1 MKLNQIYENYEL
13 YECEEDKERQ
23 LELDRYLQ
31 YYLGCQNALKLYS
44 WDDSPLMSGLDRIQS
59 EQYGIKWNKPITK
72 PPRQSKKP
80 YHESQLAHAIV
91 TRLTALL
98 FGNGKQPDIEIDNE
112 IAEEKIEEFI
122 KKTNFWSKLS
132 LARNYGGAQGSVVI
146 GLQLINNEIKLD
158 IEDAQYCL
166 PIFDNNDRLI
176 QLTFKANPYDFVI
189 YDEIYKYNIW
199 TDDVDK
205 PIDDKTEF
213 NIDVSKHGFS
223 KIPYFWIKNEQIIR
237 SIDGLSDYNGQLEN
251 INAIDRIY
259 SECIIGVEQNCD
271 PSMVMKFQDADA
283 MKKANGIETGAG
295 TVIKMMA
302 GDDLSLLEL
311 QGSGAIAGMQ
321 LAETIKENI
330 MQSCR
335 VILDEGKAS
344 GKTATELQIRE
355 TALKEH
361 VDELRRQYGPAIEYI
376 IELYLDFIN
385 MPYDI
390 EIEWPKEGVNVIEQ
404 KTKVETFKLYLESL
418 ITLMDKGILTDM
430 EFKEKLSKF
439 EL

>member
-1 MKLNQIYENYEL
+1 MKLNQIFEEYNL
-13 YECEEDKERQ
+13 AACEEDKERQ

-44 WDDSPLMSGLDRIQS
+44 WDDSPLMAGLDRIQA

-98 FGNGKQPDIEIDNE
+98 FGNGKQPEIEVENE
-112 IAEEKIEEFI
+112 LIEEKIEEFI

-132 LARNYGGAQGSVVI
+132 LARNYGGAQGSVIV

-158 IEDAQYCL
+158 IEDAQYCW
-166 PIFDNNDRLI
+166 PIFDHNDRLI
-176 QLTFKANPYDFVI
+176 QLMFKTNPYDFVI
-189 YDEIYKYNIW
+189 YDNFYKYNIW
-199 TDDVDK
+199 TDDIDK
-205 PIDDKTEF
+205 PVDDKTEF
-213 NIDVSKHGFS
+213 NVEISKHGFS
-223 KIPYFWIKNEQIIR
+223 RIPYFWIKNEQIMR
-237 SIDGLSDYNGQLEN
+237 SLDGLSDYNGQIEN

-271 PSMVMKFQDADA
+271 PSMIMKFQDADS
-283 MKKANGIETGAG
+283 MKNTNGIETGAG

-335 VILDEGKAS
+335 VVLDEGKAS

-376 IELYLDFIN
+376 IELYLDFIGQ
-385 MPYDI
+385 PFDI
-390 EIEWPKEGVNVIEQ
+390 EIKWPKEGVNIVEQ